1 MLSCEDGIYMRWPGP
16 PDTLF
21 HYVSSLRLATITL
34 LIIVT
39 QFASIPLRLLLPPL
53 IPLITLCSSKS
64 PSPRPKPA
72 ADTSPLLA

>member
-1 MLSCEDGIYMRWPGP
+1 MLSCEDGIYMRWPGL

-21 HYVSSLRLATITL
+21 HYVSSLRLTTIAL

-39 QFASIPLRLLLPPL
+39 QFASIPLHLLLPPL

-64 PSPRPKPA
+64 PFTLPQA
-72 ADTSPLLA
+72 HC